1 MFFGKYF
8 QNRHKK
14 NLNHSHFNNL
24 HNSLGKRFHGDL
36 YHGELRTNIFFF
48 HIFQSVGPYIVDTTK
63 PKFYGQQI
71 DVRLVN
77 NYLIANWSAN
87 AFQDSDDPYPMKFQ
101 FAVGWYLICIINS
114 ALYYIF
120 IHI

>member
-1 MFFGKYF
+1 VVNVSFVF
-8 QNRHKK
+8 
-14 NLNHSHFNNL
+14 S
-24 HNSLGKRFHGDL
+24 SV
-36 YHGELRTNIFFF
+36 
-48 HIFQSVGPYIVDTTK
+48 FQSIGPYIVDTTK

-101 FAVGWYLICIINS
+101 FAVGWYIVSIINCT
-114 ALYYIF
+114 LYYTNEKTKDIESQLSM
-120 IHI
+120 ISL